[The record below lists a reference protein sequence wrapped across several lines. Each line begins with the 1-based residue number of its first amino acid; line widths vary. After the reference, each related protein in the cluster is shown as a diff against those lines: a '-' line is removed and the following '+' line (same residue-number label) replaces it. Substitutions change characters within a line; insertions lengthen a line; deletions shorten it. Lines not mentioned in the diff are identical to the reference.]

1 MIVFCIWV
9 RGVFLWRSPRQ
20 VRSQGARVRPPGSGA
35 RARPGRRG
43 AGGGPGPGGRGCL
56 ARRGPA
62 PVTSA
67 RRGALARGSG
77 QSQCACALHT
87 HESHDHESYGMLW
100 HIVI

>member
-43 AGGGPGPGGRGCL
+43 AGGGPGPGGRGCY
-56 ARRGPA
+56 ARRGP
-62 PVTSA
+62 V
-67 RRGALARGSG
+67 
-77 QSQCACALHT
+77 QSQVRAWRTGRVAVASPAVCMCTAHT
-87 HESHDHESYGMLW
+87 
-100 HIVI
+100 

>member
-1 MIVFCIWV
+1 VFCIWV

-20 VRSQGARVRPPGSGA
+20 VRSQGARVRPPGSGG
-35 RARPGRRG
+35 RPRPGRRG

-77 QSQCACALHT
+77 QSQCACALHRT
-87 HESHDHESYGMLW
+87 HMSHMTMSHMACFGT
-100 HIVI
+100 

>member
-1 MIVFCIWV
+1 MIVFCICL

-56 ARRGPA
+56 ARRGP
-62 PVTSA
+62 VQSQV
-67 RRGALARGSG
+67 RGGALARGSG

-87 HESHDHESYGMLW
+87 HESHDHESCGMLW

>member
-1 MIVFCIWV
+1 MIVFCICL

-56 ARRGPA
+56 ARRGP
-62 PVTSA
+62 VQSQV
-67 RRGALARGSG
+67 RGGALARGSG
-77 QSQCACALHT
+77 HGPSVHVHCTHMSHMTMSHVACFGT
-87 HESHDHESYGMLW
+87 
-100 HIVI
+100 